1 MKATWVSI
9 VVAIGLG
16 IAGMVYAAYSNEQSN
31 QNSRIDSVVEHSTNT
46 RLDVNTIQS
55 DISYIKDDIKESRIV
70 QERIFTKLD
79 AMSND
84 YTKGD

>member
-1 MKATWVSI
+1 MKAVWVSI

-55 DISYIKDDIKESRIV
+55 DISYIKDDIKESRMV
-70 QERIFTKLD
+70 QEKIFTKLD
-79 AMSND
+79 AMSNN
-84 YTKGD
+84 